1 MIDTDVLR
9 KAVHN
14 FEFSSKPSIATAS
27 EPATVGDINKLI
39 KNTTKL
45 FNTFIDELENSND

>member
-1 MIDTDVLR
+1 MIDIDALR
-9 KAVHN
+9 NAVHH
-14 FEFSSKPSIATAS
+14 FEFSSKPSVATAS

-39 KNTTKL
+39 KNTAKL